1 MREYLCSPKCG
12 LSTTAR
18 IGRFLD
24 RAPRPYTAPEIA
36 EITGIPLLQVRGF
49 LQCNSVNDKISSRRV
64 TRATVGMRP
73 GKMIIEYWRGGMGVI
88 DTFTVDNMMDDKTE
102 GRLRE
107 GKRPV
112 SWRDGNHTSWSIDE
126 GDNVATMRGSS
137 VVRLGKV
144 ESVSFAKTGVTVAVN
159 NGIRVTFRRA

>member
-1 MREYLCSPKCG
+1 MRDYLCSAKCG
-12 LSTTAR
+12 LSATAK
-18 IGRFLD
+18 IGGALD
-24 RAPRPYTAPEIA
+24 RAPRPYTAGELA
-36 EITGIPLLQVRGF
+36 EITQLPLGIIKAF
-49 LQCNSVNDKISSRRV
+49 LRRNTTCEKVNSHSIARI
-64 TRATVGMRP
+64 GGGRP
-73 GKMIIEYWRGGMGVI
+73 MQEYWRGMSGI
-88 DTFTVDNMMDDKTE
+88 FDTFKVENMMDDKTE

>member
-12 LSTTAR
+12 LSATAR
-18 IGRFLD
+18 IGRLLD
-24 RAPRPYTAPEIA
+24 IAPRPYTAPEIA
-36 EITGIPLLQVRGF
+36 ELTGYPLLQVRGF
-49 LQCNSVNDKISSRRV
+49 LQCNSANDKISSRRISR
-64 TRATVGMRP
+64 TTAGREP
-73 GKMIIEYWRGGMGVI
+73 GRMMVEYWRGGMGVI